1 MTLKKDIENR
11 KDVNNLVTQFY
22 KKIRKDDLLGPIFN
36 KAIADWPIHLE
47 HLTDFWETQLFF
59 VSKFKGNP
67 ILKHQVVDAESNYT
81 IEALHFGVW
90 LNYWFETLDAI
101 FEGDRA
107 VVAKNRARNMGSH
120 FYLKLFEAR
129 PKS

>member
-59 VSKFKGNP
+59 VSKFK
-67 ILKHQVVDAESNYT
+67 
-81 IEALHFGVW
+81 
-90 LNYWFETLDAI
+90 
-101 FEGDRA
+101 
-107 VVAKNRARNMGSH
+107 
-120 FYLKLFEAR
+120 
-129 PKS
+129 